1 MRKEKTLVIDDRGN
15 KLTFK
20 IQEMPATRLMDWI
33 AKALLL
39 LAQAGADVP
48 TGAGLD
54 AAVKYFADNGFKAL
68 GALDYAKAK
77 PLMEELLGCCYRQT
91 GNAEE
96 RVTTAT
102 ADAYIEDVATLF
114 RLEME
119 AFALHFDFFQN
130 AAPSDTPAPVSI
142 ARPRRDSGA
151 LRTTPM

>member
-1 MRKEKTLVIDDRGN
+1 MRKEKTLTLEDRGN
-15 KLTFK
+15 KLTFR
-20 IQEMPATRLMDWI
+20 IQEMPATKLMDWI

-54 AAVKYFADNGFKAL
+54 AAVKYFSDNGFKAM

-77 PLMEELLGCCYRQT
+77 PLMEELLGCCCRQT

-96 RVTTAT
+96 RVTLST
-102 ADAYIEDVATLF
+102 ADAYIEDVTTLF
-114 RLEME
+114 RLQAE

-130 AAPSDTPAPVSI
+130 TAPSDTPAQVSI
-142 ARPRRDSGA
+142 ARHRRDSGA

>member
-96 RVTTAT
+96 RVTTA
-102 ADAYIEDVATLF
+102 EDVATLF

>member
-1 MRKEKTLVIDDRGN
+1 MRKEKTLVIEDRGN
-15 KLTFK
+15 KLTFR

-39 LAQAGADVP
+39 LAQTGADVP

-54 AAVKYFADNGFKAL
+54 AAVKHIADNGFKAL
-68 GALDYAKAK
+68 GALDYAKAR
-77 PLMEELLGCCYRQT
+77 PLMEDLLGCCYRQT

-96 RVTTAT
+96 RVTMAT

-130 AAPSDTPAPVSI
+130 AAPSDTPAQVHI
-142 ARPRRDSGA
+142 AQTKRDSGA